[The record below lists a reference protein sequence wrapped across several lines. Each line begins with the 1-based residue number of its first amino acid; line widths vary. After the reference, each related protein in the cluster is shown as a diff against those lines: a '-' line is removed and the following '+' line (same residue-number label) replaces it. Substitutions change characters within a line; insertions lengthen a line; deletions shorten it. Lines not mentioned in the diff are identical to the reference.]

1 MFYRHSPGGLLM
13 KHILAY
19 SSYELYVYTLFFLD
33 PFDLN
38 HNLGGGLSRKSKFT
52 RFGFTKNIFVT

>member
-1 MFYRHSPGGLLM
+1 M